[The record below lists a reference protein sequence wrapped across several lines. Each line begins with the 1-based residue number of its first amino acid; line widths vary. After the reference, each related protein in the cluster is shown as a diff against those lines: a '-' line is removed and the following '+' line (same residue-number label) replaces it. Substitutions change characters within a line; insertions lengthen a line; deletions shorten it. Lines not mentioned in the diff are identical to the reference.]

1 MEARAFFIARLRRTL
16 GVVVGREMARH
27 RLRRVPFIGV
37 PRAAV
42 RAHIAARDRR
52 RGQDAQPAMPDGVG
66 VRPDDFYAFQVFGPA
81 VQAVAVA

>member
-1 MEARAFFIARLRRTL
+1 MGPRVCEGTVPAD
-16 GVVVGREMARH
+16 VGSSGGEGDGQASSTPC
-27 RLRRVPFIGV
+27 VPFIGV

-52 RGQDAQPAMPDGVG
+52 RQPAMPDGVG